1 MSNRRQFLKNLLT
14 AGAGVGLLS
23 GRMASVQD
31 KRRDEL
37 FFDISLAEWS
47 LHRTLRSGKM
57 TNLDF
62 PRVARERYDIAAIEY
77 VSTLFKNTK
86 LQYLSELRNISVNEG
101 VNNVLIM
108 VDGEGDL
115 GDTDAAARNQAVE
128 NHFKWIE
135 TAKYLGC
142 QTIRVNARGEG
153 SSQEVAQAAIEGL
166 SSLSERAAHDGINV
180 VVENHGGYSSNGQW
194 LAGVIRSVDMPNCG
208 TLPDFGNFDIS
219 NQESYDRYKGMK
231 ELMPYAKGVSAKTY
245 DFDGQGNETT
255 MDFRRILQIVQQASY
270 HGYIG
275 IEYEGSRLSEHE
287 GILASKKLLERV
299 GKDLNHSA

>member
-1 MSNRRQFLKNLLT
+1 MSNRRQFLKNLLV

-23 GRMASVQD
+23 GRMASAKD

-86 LQYLSELRNISVNEG
+86 LQYLSELRNISVNEE

-108 VDGEGDL
+108 VDDEGDL

-219 NQESYDRYKGMK
+219 NQESYDRYKGIK

-270 HGYIG
+270 HGYLG

-299 GKDLNHSA
+299 GKELG

>member
-1 MSNRRQFLKNLLT
+1 M
-14 AGAGVGLLS
+14 GLLS
-23 GRMASVQD
+23 GKLASVND
-31 KRRDEL
+31 KRRDGL

-62 PRVARERYDIAAIEY
+62 PRVAREQYDVAAIEY
-77 VSTLFKNTK
+77 VSTFFKNTK
-86 LQYLSELRNISVNEG
+86 LQYLSELRNITVNEG

-108 VDGEGDL
+108 VDGEGNL
-115 GDTDAAARNQAVE
+115 GDTDAGARNQAVE

-153 SSQEVAQAAIEGL
+153 SSQEVSKAAIEGL
-166 SSLSERAAHDGINV
+166 SSLSERAARDGVNV

-194 LAGVIRSVDMPNCG
+194 LARVIRSVDMPNCG
-208 TLPDFGNFDIS
+208 TLPDFGNFNIS

-245 DFDGQGNETT
+245 DFDDQGNETT
-255 MDFRRILQIVQQASY
+255 MDFRRILKIVQQANY

-275 IEYEGSRLSEHE
+275 IEYEGSRLSEQE
-287 GILASKKLLERV
+287 GIMATKKLLETV
-299 GKDLNHSA
+299 GRELSHSG

>member
-1 MSNRRQFLKNLLT
+1 MTNRREFLRNLLA

-23 GRMASVQD
+23 GKMASVQD
-31 KRRDEL
+31 KRRDSL

-62 PRVARERYDIAAIEY
+62 PRVAREQFDLRAIEY
-77 VSTLFKNTK
+77 VSTFFKNTK

-108 VDGEGDL
+108 VDGEGNL
-115 GDTDAAARNQAVE
+115 GDTDTQARNQAVE

-142 QTIRVNARGEG
+142 HTIRVNARGDG

-194 LAGVIRSVDMPNCG
+194 LSRVIRTVDMPNCG
-208 TLPDFGNFDIS
+208 TLPDFGNFNIS
-219 NQESYDRYKGMK
+219 PDESYDRYKGMK

-245 DFDGQGNETT
+245 DFDQQGNETS
-255 MDFRRILQIVQQASY
+255 MDFTRILQIVQKANY

-275 IEYEGSRLSEHE
+275 IEYEGSRLSEQQ
-287 GILASKKLLERV
+287 GIIASKKLLERV
-299 GKDLNHSA
+299 GKDLSG